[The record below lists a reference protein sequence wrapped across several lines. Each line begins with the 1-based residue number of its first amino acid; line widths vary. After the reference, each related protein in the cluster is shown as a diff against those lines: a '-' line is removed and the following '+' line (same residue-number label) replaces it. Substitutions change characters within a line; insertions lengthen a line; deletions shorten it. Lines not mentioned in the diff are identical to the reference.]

1 MFDAVRTAFGLIKVV
16 EKNGII
22 TVGGIPADVLTK
34 MLNTILETK
43 KITRNIFIN
52 IGKNAFSFYSFYAVE
67 IVYLI
72 NLLKSQL
79 RSYRYTRIC
88 TKLIKELEET
98 TWLKTVVSET
108 YTPCIDKDYLKNIKW
123 TLLPHQVEFLNLFSE
138 MVPRYQLHGY
148 LLGAKPGSG
157 KSQPLTTKIL
167 TPNGWVLMGSLKV
180 GDIVT
185 AWDGTPTYVT
195 GIYPQGVI
203 PRYKITLADGRS
215 TYASGDH
222 LWKSCQKCTREDK
235 RWAIRT
241 TLELKSILDKKH
253 DRVHIPCMVPEIK
266 EPKDLKTN
274 PHTGTLD
281 KIRVVSIERVGEAEM
296 QCISIAHPDHLYVCD
311 DYIVTH
317 NTLMDLAVAGCIVP
331 REIAEVKIII
341 SPKNAVGLVWADTVK
356 KIFRKQPTYWTSE
369 QKGNPPLGKEYYIF
383 HYESMDRALILAKE
397 LAKINIRYFVIVD
410 ECHNF
415 NNPAAQRTKNLIT
428 LCTMVTDTYSVWAS
442 GTPIKAMGTEMI
454 PLLLSIDPKF
464 TKDVVP
470 SFKKIFGGD
479 LKAANEMLAHR
490 LGKITFKI
498 GDVQMTANKPI
509 FSKRYIKLADS
520 DKYLTSTVRE
530 EMKEFM
536 IERVKMYQKD
546 MSTYRDMFDACLNAY
561 YATLRTRE
569 QKKEYNTYIDLVKGM
584 RKTSARGQR
593 PDLQQLA
600 WAKRYEDTKLVPAL
614 SNDLKKQFRKSRSV
628 VKALVMKV
636 QGEALGNILDKR
648 RTECITEL
656 ALHANIPEI
665 INDAITK
672 TIVFATRVKP
682 VMTLAD
688 ALEKRGY
695 EPVRVYAD
703 TNKDLTKL
711 ITDFT
716 NIPELNPICATF
728 NSLSTAVP
736 VIAANTIV
744 MLDVPPR
751 QFMYDQAVARAN
763 RLGQK
768 HQVYVIEIYLD
779 TGNEPNISTRLD
791 EIISWSRDQVAALMG
806 DDFVDVSDDDFTK
819 ESYEAIGIDVSEG
832 RK

>member
-1 MFDAVRTAFGLIKVV
+1 
-16 EKNGII
+16 
-22 TVGGIPADVLTK
+22 
-34 MLNTILETK
+34 
-43 KITRNIFIN
+43 
-52 IGKNAFSFYSFYAVE
+52 
-67 IVYLI
+67 
-72 NLLKSQL
+72 
-79 RSYRYTRIC
+79 
-88 TKLIKELEET
+88 
-98 TWLKTVVSET
+98 
-108 YTPCIDKDYLKNIKW
+108 
-123 TLLPHQVEFLNLFSE
+123 
-138 MVPRYQLHGY
+138 
-148 LLGAKPGSG
+148 
-157 KSQPLTTKIL
+157 
-167 TPNGWVLMGSLKV
+167 
-180 GDIVT
+180 
-185 AWDGTPTYVT
+185 
-195 GIYPQGVI
+195 
-203 PRYKITLADGRS
+203 
-215 TYASGDH
+215 
-222 LWKSCQKCTREDK
+222 
-235 RWAIRT
+235 
-241 TLELKSILDKKH
+241 
-253 DRVHIPCMVPEIK
+253 
-266 EPKDLKTN
+266 
-274 PHTGTLD
+274 
-281 KIRVVSIERVGEAEM
+281 
-296 QCISIAHPDHLYVCD
+296 
-311 DYIVTH
+311 
-317 NTLMDLAVAGCIVP
+317 MDLAIAGCIVP
-331 REIAEVKIII
+331 RELAEVKIII

-383 HYESMDRALILAKE
+383 HYESMDRALLLAKE

-428 LCTMVTDTYSVWAS
+428 LCTMVPDTYSVWAS

-569 QKKEYNTYIDLVKGM
+569 QKKEYNAYLDLVKGM

-665 INDAITK
+665 INDAIAK

>member
-1 MFDAVRTAFGLIKVV
+1 MFDAVRTVFGVIKVV
-16 EKNGII
+16 EKNNII
-22 TVGGIPADVLTK
+22 TVGGIPADVLTQ
-34 MLNTILETK
+34 MLNKILETK
-43 KITRNIFIN
+43 KITKNIFLN
-52 IGKNAFSFYSFYAVE
+52 IGKNSFSFYSFYAVE

-72 NLLKSQL
+72 DLLKAHL

-88 TKLIKELEET
+88 TKLVKELNEN
-98 TWLKTVVSET
+98 TWLKTVVADT
-108 YTPCIDKDYLKNIKW
+108 YTPCIDMNYLRNIKW
-123 TLLPHQVEFLNLFSE
+123 TLLPHQVEFLQLFSE
-138 MVPRYQLHGY
+138 MVPRYQLLGY

-180 GDIVT
+180 GDVIT

-195 GIYPQGVI
+195 GIHPQGVL
-203 PRYKITLADGRS
+203 PRYKITLSDGRC

-222 LWKSCQKCTREDK
+222 LWKSRQKCAPKDK
-235 RWAIRT
+235 QWAIRT
-241 TLELKSILDKKH
+241 TLELKEILSKKH
-253 DRVHIPCMVPEIK
+253 DCVHIPCYIPED
-266 EPKDLKTN
+266 ETYSVELSDA
-274 PHTGTLD
+274 TLV
-281 KIRVVSIERVGEAEM
+281 KNIEQVGVSEM
-296 QCISIAHPDHLYVCD
+296 QCISVSHPDHLYVCD

-317 NTLMDLAVAGCIVP
+317 NTLMDLALAGCIVP

-369 QKGNPPLGKEYYIF
+369 EKGNAPLGREYYVF
-383 HYESMDRALILAKE
+383 HYESMDRALSLAKE
-397 LAKINIRYFVIVD
+397 LAKINIRYFVIID

-415 NNPAAQRTKNLIT
+415 NNPTAQRTKNLIE
-428 LCTMVTDTYSVWAS
+428 LCTMVPNTYSVWAS

-464 TKDVVP
+464 TKDVVA

-509 FSKRYIKLADS
+509 FSKRYIKLQNS
-520 DKYLTSTVRE
+520 DRFLTSSVRE

-536 IERVKMYQKD
+536 VERVKLYQKD
-546 MSTYRDMFDACLNAY
+546 MSTYRDMFEECLNAH
-561 YATLRTRE
+561 YATLKTRE
-569 QKKEYNTYIDLVKGM
+569 EKKEYNVYADLVKGM
-584 RKTSARGQR
+584 RKVSARGQR

-600 WAKRYEDTKLVPAL
+600 WAKRYEDTKLVPSL
-614 SNDLKKQFRKSRSV
+614 SNDMKKKFRKSRSV

-665 INDAITK
+665 VNDAITK

-688 ALEKRGY
+688 ALEKIGY

-819 ESYEAIGIDVSEG
+819 ESYEAIGIDISEG
-832 RK
+832 KK